1 MSINAPLLKQ
11 TLAKIEAEP
20 EHWYQGWWVH
30 DIPISP
36 NVCDTAYCFAG
47 HAVILH
53 GAELVSV
60 KEYDD
65 DDMPDVFVKA
75 PPGEPQAQYREL
87 DLKDV
92 DGHAL
97 PSIDAYARHVLGL
110 NTGQGLSLF
119 DSENDLLTLRRI
131 VGELCELAE
140 SEAS

>member
-20 EHWYQGWWVH
+20 ERWYQGWWVRYV
-30 DIPISP
+30 PISA

-53 GAELVSV
+53 GAELV
-60 KEYDD
+60 EYDD

-75 PPGEPQAQYREL
+75 PPGEPQGQYREL
-87 DLKDV
+87 DLQDV
-92 DGHAL
+92 DGQAL
-97 PSIDAYARHVLGL
+97 PSIDAYACHVLGL
-110 NTGQGLSLF
+110 SRDQGSRLF